1 MGNDP
6 NKNDFLNRMPSLTS
20 DNPESLYIT
29 DENLG
34 EKPFYVWG
42 KTDVAFSNAFQVD
55 GERKIFEKKSIFFF
69 NKKKARSLLV
79 KNSAVDFG

>member
-20 DNPESLYIT
+20 DNPESIYIT

-55 GERKIFEKKSIFFF
+55 GERKIFEKRVFSFLIKRRHVAFW
-69 NKKKARSLLV
+69 
-79 KNSAVDFG
+79 